1 MHILSPQ
8 SYSSG
13 SSCLDTLFDVSYH
26 NKCTSFSNSE
36 YIYSDNQPMNSNAS
50 LVPSIEHLLCDFQ
63 ASNDYYY
70 RKRPGPPPKAYTRR
84 AEQNRAAQ
92 KAFRERKQKYVKE
105 LEEKVMFMEQLK
117 IELEHLREENIKIK
131 AYATKLEQQLEEKT
145 MITLG
150 TPPQTKHSI
159 ERTKSNQKRPKKAP
173 KQKIQASDLLPIPLY
188 TPDKAVML
196 ASSSSSTGEQSP
208 ATNWIDSLFMNSMRP
223 SSPSIQVM

>member
-1 MHILSPQ
+1 
-8 SYSSG
+8 
-13 SSCLDTLFDVSYH
+13 
-26 NKCTSFSNSE
+26 
-36 YIYSDNQPMNSNAS
+36 MNSNAS